1 MRSGLKAWAAVLVVS
16 ALAISGCTSSDDSR
30 RDDADALVAAVA
42 SYDIVANRP
51 ARFIVGLYSADQS
64 RTLAYGTVKFILSY
78 LGNSDGASR
87 GDQDSVGPINAGF
100 LPIPGQE
107 IDPDAPR
114 SRLVSGSEATGVYA
128 APDVAFEQAG
138 FWEVAATAQI
148 DGRTETATAAFEVRA
163 TSDIPAVGEPAP
175 RTRQPL
181 IGDRSVDPKSID
193 SRAGDDTPIPD
204 PELHDITVADAIA
217 AGRPAMVVVS
227 TPTFCVSRFCGPITD
242 TVHELAL
249 QNGHRM
255 DFIHLEVWQDFA
267 ANKLNPAAAD
277 WIAPTPETE
286 GGEPWVFVID
296 ANGNIF
302 NRFDNVASEIELVA
316 AVETVIEHSD
326 G

>member
-30 RDDADALVAAVA
+30 RDDADTLVAAVA
-42 SYDIVANRP
+42 SYDIVADRP

-64 RTLAYGTVKFILSY
+64 RTLAYGTVKFIFSY